1 MIYLP
6 NRIHLYL
13 LAALVILFS
22 GCSSEHGEQKK
33 AEQLPTVPVTI
44 VTAQQTAPVRQ
55 VEVMGSVQAADSAE
69 IAARIS
75 GTITDLSVNP
85 GSRVKKGEI
94 LVSISAGEI
103 TAKLLQAQAQFEQ
116 TERNLKREQNLL
128 KKNAATPSSVKT
140 LEESKRIAEAAY
152 KEARTMLSYTSIKA
166 PFDGVITRKFA
177 NVGDLATPGKPLV
190 QLDNESR
197 LQIMADIPEA
207 LVLGLSI
214 GDTLPVYIPAAD
226 LAIAGEI
233 VEIAPTTDPRSR
245 TAPVKLNISSDT
257 KLRSG
262 QFARVSL
269 PGTRGSALMLPGSA
283 VQSYGQMDKVFIVK
297 DGKAR
302 LQLVRTG
309 LQFNDQLEIVSGIND
324 GDQVV
329 VSGHS
334 HLKDGQPVQVQ

>member
-6 NRIHLYL
+6 NRMHLL
-13 LAALVILFS
+13 VLATFVILFP
-22 GCSSEHGEQKK
+22 GCSSEHGEQQK

-44 VTAQQTAPVRQ
+44 VTALHTAPVRQ

-75 GTITDLSVNP
+75 GTINDLSVNP
-85 GSRVKKGEI
+85 GSRVKKGEL

-177 NVGDLATPGKPLV
+177 NVGDMATPGKPLV

-197 LQIMADIPEA
+197 LQIMTNIPEA
-207 LVLGLSI
+207 LVLGISI
-214 GDTLPVYIPAAD
+214 GDTLPVYIPTAD
-226 LAIAGEI
+226 LAITGTI

-245 TAPVKLNISSDT
+245 TAPVKLNISSDI

-269 PGTRGSALMLPGSA
+269 PGTRGSALMLPDSA
-283 VQSYGQMDKVFIVK
+283 VESYGQMDKVFMVK

-302 LQLVRTG
+302 MQLVRTG
-309 LQFNDQLEIVSGIND
+309 LRFGDQLEIVSGIND